1 VKFAKFLNHPY
12 VLPAPRMHKDKTILH
27 FVRNVQLNN
36 FGIQIKNLAKVKKNL
51 KSLWHK
57 N

>member
-36 FGIQIKNLAKVKKNL
+36 FGIQIKNNAKVKKT
-51 KSLWHK
+51 KK
-57 N
+57 F